1 MSSAYTPSSCR
12 ISSNNRPPD
21 GEIRPPDG
29 EIRPPDGEIRPPSF
43 ARRRFAA
50 ACLLLGVLP
59 MAESARALPEDADQ
73 PINIRA
79 DSVEYD
85 QNGNRIIYRGSVQVD
100 QGTLRV
106 NAETMTIDLQDGKKV
121 LRITAEDTPARYQ
134 QQIELGEPPVKAE
147 ALTII
152 YHTQD
157 ERVDLRGSANLEQQ
171 GSTLAGDLIIYD
183 IVAGRVDASATRQAP
198 VTMVLQPSA
207 VAQDEAEQETPSD
220 PMKDSDASDPV
231 QDAGPDGVER

>member
-1 MSSAYTPSSCR
+1 MSNAYTPLSCR
-12 ISSNNRPPD
+12 TSSNSRAPSGARP
-21 GEIRPPDG
+21 EL
-29 EIRPPDGEIRPPSF
+29 
-43 ARRRFAA
+43 AR
-50 ACLLLGVLP
+50 ACILLGLLALAPAV
-59 MAESARALPEDADQ
+59 SALPEDADK

-85 QNGNRIIYRGSVQVD
+85 QTGNRIIYRGSVQVD

-106 NAETMTIDLQDGKKV
+106 TAETMVIDLQDGKKV

-134 QQIELGEPPVKAE
+134 QQIEVDEEPVRAE

-157 ERVDLRGSANLEQQ
+157 ERVDLRGAANLEQE
-171 GSTLAGDLIIYD
+171 GSTLTGDLIVYD
-183 IVAGRVDASATRQAP
+183 IVAGRVDANATEETP

-207 VAQDEAEQETPSD
+207 MEQSGEQPEANSSNDPALPAPPQPS
-220 PMKDSDASDPV
+220 ASGD
-231 QDAGPDGVER
+231 DGVER